1 MPTTFINSVQP
12 RGSEPSKIIYQPL
25 PQLLIIASTSI
36 VYVHLLCVVAFHTS
50 KKRCEG
56 FSLSKNDNLI
66 SNLNSV
72 TGGGDEEKEVEGM
85 LCWSHPTARLNSH
98 WTSSD
103 PG

>member
-1 MPTTFINSVQP
+1 MPTTFIDSVQP
-12 RGSEPSKIIYQPL
+12 RGSEPSKMIYQPL

-36 VYVHLLCVVAFHTS
+36 VYVHLLCVVAFDTS
-50 KKRCEG
+50 KNG
-56 FSLSKNDNLI
+56 VNDFRSPKTISLI

-98 WTSSD
+98 WTSRD